1 MIEDIIQSK
10 YTYEGCKNKDVA
22 DITTFDFDK
31 GDTGIYSFKNEG
43 RTSYL
48 VVDHELHKSSIITES
63 SSCIIPLDTLNQMV
77 RTSVQAINTSMNA
90 HEDDKQMVS
99 RLRKLLTIQ
108 LTTSKINLNA
118 IGSIISITLA
128 KS

>member
-1 MIEDIIQSK
+1 MQTDLEPVIEDIIQSK
-10 YTYEGCKNKDVA
+10 YTYEGCKNEDVA

-31 GDTGIYSFKNEG
+31 GETGIYSFKNEG
-43 RTSYL
+43 RTNYL

-90 HEDDKQMVS
+90 HEDDQ
-99 RLRKLLTIQ
+99 
-108 LTTSKINLNA
+108 
-118 IGSIISITLA
+118 
-128 KS
+128 